1 MKIKKSASLLHKTLK
16 KRQNNIVKKIKLR
29 IIKKMKTMMK
39 KMLKQKKMMTAYSLH
54 SQTSSLPKKR

>member
-29 IIKKMKTMMK
+29 IIKKTKRMMK

-54 SQTSSLPKKR
+54 SQTSSLTKKR

>member
-29 IIKKMKTMMK
+29 IIKKTKRMMK
-39 KMLKQKKMMTAYSLH
+39 KMSKQKKMMTAYSLH
-54 SQTSSLPKKR
+54 SQTSSLTKKR